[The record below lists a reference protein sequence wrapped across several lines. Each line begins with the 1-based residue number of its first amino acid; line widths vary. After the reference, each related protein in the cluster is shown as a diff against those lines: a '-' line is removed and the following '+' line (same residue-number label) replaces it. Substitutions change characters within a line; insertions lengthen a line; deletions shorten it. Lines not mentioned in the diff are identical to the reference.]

1 MDIQQFSAEFDLL
14 YNNVTSNQAPGLNE
28 YEKSVFLTKAQY
40 QLVKEYFNPRIDGVG
55 GGFDGGEKRQY
66 DFSSLIRTD
75 NLFYVNT
82 FKERISDTE
91 KLDKR
96 SKVYLFPMNYFLS
109 VNEILSDGKYQ
120 YSVMPLEYSEYQRL
134 MLKPYSY
141 PVKRGAWRLITDKKN
156 CNYVHEDADGNTL
169 EDNAASSA
177 DYKILTTWA
186 DQKRTLKLHI
196 EVGIMA
202 GSIVPN
208 EYGTP
213 ESIDYFWVPEGET
226 QQLAVRIV
234 AATKWSSD
242 NKTYNIFLGVQCSD
256 ADVVKSYLDDEGTIE
271 CLQSF
276 FNYLKENELLNDDT
290 EYASAANHLD
300 GMVMCSVPSK
310 LNTFS
315 KVETDEFDN
324 VIPIGR
330 TFTCRVVQIPTVEII
345 GKFNG
350 IPEYQMRYVRKLSP
364 IVLENLD
371 NYGTELKINGI
382 STPTECELPEETH
395 EEILERAVTLAKIA
409 WAGGTATTQA
419 QAQQRDR

>member
-75 NLFYVNT
+75 NLFYINT
-82 FKERISDTE
+82 FNERISDTE

-109 VNEILSDGKYQ
+109 VNEILSDGTYQ

-169 EDNAASSA
+169 EDNASSSA

-186 DQKRTLKLHI
+186 DQKRKLKLTIKVEEWDSEDAEEWEISGDHDTTLK
-196 EVGIMA
+196 
-202 GSIVPN
+202 
-208 EYGTP
+208 
-213 ESIDYFWVPEGET
+213 FKT
-226 QQLAVRIV
+226 QDGYAKINADCSWSDDKSTYEIILTVSTNQ
-234 AATKWSSD
+234 AT
-242 NKTYNIFLGVQCSD
+242 
-256 ADVVKSYLDDEGTIE
+256 DDETIIKV
-271 CLQSF
+271 LQEGF
-276 FNYLKENELLNDDT
+276 ARLKE
-290 EYASAANHLD
+290 D
-300 GMVMCSVPSK
+300 GVGDGEIDKALTHTDGFVMCSAPSK
-310 LNTFS
+310 FKTFS
-315 KVETDEFDN
+315 ATELINDET
-324 VIPIGR
+324 VVVGR
-330 TFTCRVVQIPTVEII
+330 TFNCHVVQVPMVEII

>member
-40 QLVKEYFNPRIDGVG
+40 QLVG

-75 NLFYVNT
+75 NLFYINT
-82 FKERISDTE
+82 FNERISDIE

-109 VNEILSDGKYQ
+109 VNEILSDGTYQ

-169 EDNAASSA
+169 EDNASSSA

-186 DQKRTLKLHI
+186 DQKRKLKLTIKVEEWDSEDAEEWEISGEHDTTLK
-196 EVGIMA
+196 
-202 GSIVPN
+202 
-208 EYGTP
+208 
-213 ESIDYFWVPEGET
+213 FKT
-226 QQLAVRIV
+226 QDGYAKINADCSWSADKSTYEIILTVSTNQ
-234 AATKWSSD
+234 AT
-242 NKTYNIFLGVQCSD
+242 
-256 ADVVKSYLDDEGTIE
+256 DDETIIKV
-271 CLQSF
+271 LQEGF
-276 FNYLKENELLNDDT
+276 ARLKEEGVG
-290 EYASAANHLD
+290 D
-300 GMVMCSVPSK
+300 GEIDKALTHTDGFVMCSAPSK
-310 LNTFS
+310 FKTFS
-315 KVETDEFDN
+315 ATELINDET
-324 VIPIGR
+324 VVVGR
-330 TFTCRVVQIPTVEII
+330 TFNCHVVQVPMVEII

>member
-1 MDIQQFSAEFDLL
+1 
-14 YNNVTSNQAPGLNE
+14 
-28 YEKSVFLTKAQY
+28 
-40 QLVKEYFNPRIDGVG
+40 
-55 GGFDGGEKRQY
+55 
-66 DFSSLIRTD
+66 
-75 NLFYVNT
+75 
-82 FKERISDTE
+82 
-91 KLDKR
+91 
-96 SKVYLFPMNYFLS
+96 MNYFLS
-109 VNEILSDGKYQ
+109 VNEILSDGTYQ

-169 EDNAASSA
+169 EDNASSSA

-186 DQKRTLKLHI
+186 DQKRKLKLTIKVEEWDSEDAEEWEISGEHDTTLK
-196 EVGIMA
+196 
-202 GSIVPN
+202 
-208 EYGTP
+208 
-213 ESIDYFWVPEGET
+213 FKT
-226 QQLAVRIV
+226 QDGYAKINADCSWSADKSTYEIILTVSTNQ
-234 AATKWSSD
+234 AT
-242 NKTYNIFLGVQCSD
+242 
-256 ADVVKSYLDDEGTIE
+256 DDETIIKV
-271 CLQSF
+271 LQEGF
-276 FNYLKENELLNDDT
+276 ARLKEEGVG
-290 EYASAANHLD
+290 D
-300 GMVMCSVPSK
+300 GEIDKALTHTDGFVMCSAPSK
-310 LNTFS
+310 FKTFS
-315 KVETDEFDN
+315 ATELINDET
-324 VIPIGR
+324 VVVGR
-330 TFTCRVVQIPTVEII
+330 TFNCHVVQVPMVEII